1 MILGEFLGHFDVRPI
16 ADSISS
22 NRSSNATAGPAK
34 LPVAVSHPVRAIET
48 GTNVPLGRRVG
59 PQMRSEVSTIHNG
72 GGSSCLWTF

>member
-1 MILGEFLGHFDVRPI
+1 MILGEFLGHFDVRP
-16 ADSISS
+16 
-22 NRSSNATAGPAK
+22 
-34 LPVAVSHPVRAIET
+34 AIET